1 MEAVGTLNMV
11 SIGASIALRFVSIFM
26 TWILAY
32 EYWINKS
39 YAFSAWTVG
48 SIIAP
53 MVITSVIYIVYIL
66 YTHVSTHKINS
77 QAIPKRILDQGVFL
91 NILLFYLFRDCY
103 AFYYTRKL
111 KETMEAADREGE
123 IIPLSKLCWIRWT
136 PCS

>member
-1 MEAVGTLNMV
+1 MPLVPGH
-11 SIGASIALRFVSIFM
+11 
-26 TWILAY
+26 
-32 EYWINKS
+32 NKTCNKTQH
-39 YAFSAWTVG
+39 FS
-48 SIIAP
+48 
-53 MVITSVIYIVYIL
+53 
-66 YTHVSTHKINS
+66 S